1 MFKTFFSLIK
11 QVMSR
16 FRISW
21 MVIGVVLWVVTLMLG
36 WWLGPQLTLGEF
48 KPLAGIW
55 HRVVFTLVWLWLI
68 FGVYSWQIWKK
79 MQQLKAERQEQ
90 ESAEADPVKPRL
102 DAQQHFLDRWLQAL
116 REHLG
121 RGALYAMPW
130 YLVIGLPGSGKSS
143 LIHRANPAN
152 KLNPRL
158 EAELRDYAADQQIDC
173 WVGEQAVM
181 LDPDGKLLTQAHS
194 GAQESERADERLWQH
209 ALRWLSSNRRR
220 QPLNGLVLTLDLAW
234 LAQAGVAERQAY
246 AQMMR
251 ARLQDISLHINTRLP
266 LYITLTKLDM
276 LRGFDVLYQQLDK
289 EARDAV
295 LGVTFSPDSSQGDEW
310 LQELDKF
317 WTQWLDHLNNN
328 LPSMML
334 DKLDAAQRSTLFAF
348 VRQLAG
354 LKDYVL
360 EVLGDILTDKEQKG
374 LLMRGVYISS
384 VYQQGVPFD
393 AFTQAASN
401 RYQLAEPVH
410 SALRGESNA
419 FFVRSLFAD
428 IIFPEAHLAGENRLH
443 TLYRRRR
450 MAIGVGSLSLCCA
463 LLIAGWHHFYRVNEA
478 AGHNVLNKAQA
489 FTGTG
494 ELTGEQGFGYSQL
507 PRLNLIR
514 EATLSF
520 GDYRDKT
527 PLLAD
532 LGLYQGDR
540 IGPYVEGTYLQL
552 LNLRF
557 LPAVM
562 QGLLDDLNQ
571 APAGSEQ
578 KLAILRVMR
587 MLDDASGRNNALV
600 EQFMAQRWQQAFPG
614 QGQVQEQLMQH
625 LDYALQHTNWYGA
638 RQNKDQAAI
647 SAFAPFSKPVYAA
660 QRELSKLP
668 MFQRVYQSLVVK
680 ANDQLAPDLAIR
692 DEVGPTFD
700 SVFVLRSDDAG
711 TVPRLLTWPGFS
723 EFFLRQDKTLM
734 DLTAMDVWVLG
745 QRQQVSLSAAD
756 RKEISRQVNDRYV
769 TDYVN
774 HWQKMLSSLDVQPLS
789 SPEQALNVLAA
800 VIGNDQPFQRV
811 LSALNNNTRIRPLSE
826 EENALAQGIP
836 SRIGRPFINSNAALS
851 GNGEQA
857 PVIQE
862 VNQKL
867 TELYHYLEL
876 IVNANDPGQSALKAV
891 QVRLGNKYA
900 DPVFALQ
907 QYARSLPAPLNRW
920 VGQIA
925 EQSAALVVDMAMSSL
940 NQEWQE
946 QVIQPFTTLLADRYP
961 FDLGADKDAPLS
973 EMERFFAP
981 GGTLDSFYQTN
992 LKPMVDSGLMSSEQG
1007 SPLQNELLKQLERA
1021 SKIRE
1026 TFFNAQGYLEVQ
1038 FALEP
1043 IELTANKR
1051 RSVLNIDGQLLEY
1064 AHGRR
1069 SKIPLIW
1076 PNTMRDGAES
1086 KITLVPANRENSP
1099 RSESFTGPWAMFR
1112 LMQKGELTQVNAG
1125 TFDVRFPVD
1134 KGAMTYRV
1142 YADASHNPFAGGLFN
1157 QFRLPE
1163 SLY

>member
-1 MFKTFFSLIK
+1 
-11 QVMSR
+11 
-16 FRISW
+16 
-21 MVIGVVLWVVTLMLG
+21 
-36 WWLGPQLTLGEF
+36 
-48 KPLAGIW
+48 
-55 HRVVFTLVWLWLI
+55 
-68 FGVYSWQIWKK
+68 
-79 MQQLKAERQEQ
+79 
-90 ESAEADPVKPRL
+90 
-102 DAQQHFLDRWLQAL
+102 
-116 REHLG
+116 
-121 RGALYAMPW
+121 
-130 YLVIGLPGSGKSS
+130 
-143 LIHRANPAN
+143 
-152 KLNPRL
+152 
-158 EAELRDYAADQQIDC
+158 
-173 WVGEQAVM
+173 
-181 LDPDGKLLTQAHS
+181 
-194 GAQESERADERLWQH
+194 
-209 ALRWLSSNRRR
+209 
-220 QPLNGLVLTLDLAW
+220 
-234 LAQAGVAERQAY
+234 
-246 AQMMR
+246 
-251 ARLQDISLHINTRLP
+251 
-266 LYITLTKLDM
+266 
-276 LRGFDVLYQQLDK
+276 
-289 EARDAV
+289 
-295 LGVTFSPDSSQGDEW
+295 
-310 LQELDKF
+310 
-317 WTQWLDHLNNN
+317 
-328 LPSMML
+328 
-334 DKLDAAQRSTLFAF
+334 
-348 VRQLAG
+348 
-354 LKDYVL
+354 
-360 EVLGDILTDKEQKG
+360 
-374 LLMRGVYISS
+374 
-384 VYQQGVPFD
+384 
-393 AFTQAASN
+393 
-401 RYQLAEPVH
+401 
-410 SALRGESNA
+410 
-419 FFVRSLFAD
+419 
-428 IIFPEAHLAGENRLH
+428 
-443 TLYRRRR
+443 
-450 MAIGVGSLSLCCA
+450 
-463 LLIAGWHHFYRVNEA
+463 
-478 AGHNVLNKAQA
+478 
-489 FTGTG
+489 
-494 ELTGEQGFGYSQL
+494 
-507 PRLNLIR
+507 
-514 EATLSF
+514 
-520 GDYRDKT
+520 
-527 PLLAD
+527 
-532 LGLYQGDR
+532 
-540 IGPYVEGTYLQL
+540 
-552 LNLRF
+552 
-557 LPAVM
+557 
-562 QGLLDDLNQ
+562 
-571 APAGSEQ
+571 
-578 KLAILRVMR
+578 
-587 MLDDASGRNNALV
+587 V

-1007 SPLQNELLKQLERA
+1007 SPLQNELLKQLE
-1021 SKIRE
+1021 
-1026 TFFNAQGYLEVQ
+1026 
-1038 FALEP
+1038 
-1043 IELTANKR
+1043 
-1051 RSVLNIDGQLLEY
+1051 
-1064 AHGRR
+1064 
-1069 SKIPLIW
+1069 
-1076 PNTMRDGAES
+1076 
-1086 KITLVPANRENSP
+1086 
-1099 RSESFTGPWAMFR
+1099 
-1112 LMQKGELTQVNAG
+1112 
-1125 TFDVRFPVD
+1125 
-1134 KGAMTYRV
+1134 
-1142 YADASHNPFAGGLFN
+1142 
-1157 QFRLPE
+1157 
-1163 SLY
+1163 

>member
-1 MFKTFFSLIK
+1 
-11 QVMSR
+11 
-16 FRISW
+16 
-21 MVIGVVLWVVTLMLG
+21 MVIGVVLWAVTLMLG

-209 ALRWLSSNRRR
+209 ALHWLSSNRRR

-450 MAIGVGSLSLCCA
+450 MAIGVGSLSLCC
-463 LLIAGWHHFYRVNEA
+463 
-478 AGHNVLNKAQA
+478 
-489 FTGTG
+489 
-494 ELTGEQGFGYSQL
+494 
-507 PRLNLIR
+507 
-514 EATLSF
+514 
-520 GDYRDKT
+520 
-527 PLLAD
+527 
-532 LGLYQGDR
+532 
-540 IGPYVEGTYLQL
+540 
-552 LNLRF
+552 
-557 LPAVM
+557 
-562 QGLLDDLNQ
+562 
-571 APAGSEQ
+571 
-578 KLAILRVMR
+578 
-587 MLDDASGRNNALV
+587 
-600 EQFMAQRWQQAFPG
+600 
-614 QGQVQEQLMQH
+614 
-625 LDYALQHTNWYGA
+625 
-638 RQNKDQAAI
+638 
-647 SAFAPFSKPVYAA
+647 
-660 QRELSKLP
+660 
-668 MFQRVYQSLVVK
+668 
-680 ANDQLAPDLAIR
+680 
-692 DEVGPTFD
+692 
-700 SVFVLRSDDAG
+700 
-711 TVPRLLTWPGFS
+711 
-723 EFFLRQDKTLM
+723 
-734 DLTAMDVWVLG
+734 
-745 QRQQVSLSAAD
+745 
-756 RKEISRQVNDRYV
+756 
-769 TDYVN
+769 
-774 HWQKMLSSLDVQPLS
+774 
-789 SPEQALNVLAA
+789 
-800 VIGNDQPFQRV
+800 
-811 LSALNNNTRIRPLSE
+811 
-826 EENALAQGIP
+826 
-836 SRIGRPFINSNAALS
+836 
-851 GNGEQA
+851 
-857 PVIQE
+857 
-862 VNQKL
+862 
-867 TELYHYLEL
+867 
-876 IVNANDPGQSALKAV
+876 
-891 QVRLGNKYA
+891 
-900 DPVFALQ
+900 
-907 QYARSLPAPLNRW
+907 
-920 VGQIA
+920 
-925 EQSAALVVDMAMSSL
+925 
-940 NQEWQE
+940 
-946 QVIQPFTTLLADRYP
+946 
-961 FDLGADKDAPLS
+961 
-973 EMERFFAP
+973 
-981 GGTLDSFYQTN
+981 
-992 LKPMVDSGLMSSEQG
+992 
-1007 SPLQNELLKQLERA
+1007 
-1021 SKIRE
+1021 
-1026 TFFNAQGYLEVQ
+1026 
-1038 FALEP
+1038 
-1043 IELTANKR
+1043 
-1051 RSVLNIDGQLLEY
+1051 
-1064 AHGRR
+1064 
-1069 SKIPLIW
+1069 
-1076 PNTMRDGAES
+1076 
-1086 KITLVPANRENSP
+1086 
-1099 RSESFTGPWAMFR
+1099 
-1112 LMQKGELTQVNAG
+1112 
-1125 TFDVRFPVD
+1125 
-1134 KGAMTYRV
+1134 
-1142 YADASHNPFAGGLFN
+1142 
-1157 QFRLPE
+1157 
-1163 SLY
+1163 